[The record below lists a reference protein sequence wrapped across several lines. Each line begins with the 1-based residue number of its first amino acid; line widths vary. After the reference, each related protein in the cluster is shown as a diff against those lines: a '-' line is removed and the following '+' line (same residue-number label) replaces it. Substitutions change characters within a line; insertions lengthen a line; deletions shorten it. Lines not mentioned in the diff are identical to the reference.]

1 VLCTGNICRS
11 PVAAALLAARTAQ
24 IGVDVRV
31 SSAGV
36 LESGRP
42 ASAHSV
48 DILSARGLDLS
59 THRSTTVT
67 KELIRSADLIVTMAR
82 EHVRHAVVLVP
93 EAWPRTFTL
102 KNVVIRGE
110 KVGPRQSGEEISD
123 WLERVHAG
131 RTRAQLLGSSLE
143 DDVAD
148 PIGQAR
154 GAYSRMV
161 GELDD
166 LVERLVTLL
175 WPADVDGAQE

>member
-1 VLCTGNICRS
+1 
-11 PVAAALLAARTAQ
+11 
-24 IGVDVRV
+24 VRV

-36 LESGRP
+36 LDAGRP

-48 DILSARGLDLS
+48 DILAGRGLDLS

-67 KELIRSADLIVTMAR
+67 RELIRAADLVVTMAR

-102 KNVVIRGE
+102 KSLVIRGE
-110 KVGPRQSGEEISD
+110 KVGPRQPGEEIER
-123 WLERVHAG
+123 WLARVHDG
-131 RTRAQLLGSSLE
+131 RTRAELLGSSLE
-143 DDVAD
+143 HDVAD
-148 PIGQAR
+148 PIGQPR
-154 GAYSRMV
+154 GAYNRMV

-175 WPADVDGAQE
+175 WPAELERAQG